1 MNTPNQPKSDMLA
14 RAIEALRTVPT
25 LDRPPSSCVASTL
38 VALNPQPIL
47 PVPSLNQQR
56 RQRMFRIARY
66 SGAVAALLLVA
77 FGASV
82 IWLWDRSAAPA
93 FAQVADNVRK
103 ATSVSCTVKTG
114 IGATP
119 KIQMNYYMQGHF
131 MRMEIP
137 GKQEAFDAK
146 IPFTTVVVFDLGSG
160 SITTIDFTS
169 KTFTSVKAK
178 FDEALMKQ
186 FSSPVE
192 WFSKITEKDA
202 ERIGEEQLNGHKTE
216 VYQLLRINFGDK
228 DRALAEGETAKVWVD
243 ADSNLPVK
251 MAVDAFGPTSDSKT
265 KSSLTAKNFVWN
277 KPLDP
282 ALFKLEVPEGFK
294 KVVQD
299 KPPMLELSK

>member
-1 MNTPNQPKSDMLA
+1 MNTPNQPTSDMLA

-38 VALNPQPIL
+38 AFLSSQPIQ
-47 PVPSLNQQR
+47 PVRSLNQHR

-77 FGASV
+77 FSASV
-82 IWLWDRSAAPA
+82 VWLWDRSAVPA

-103 ATSVSCTVKTG
+103 ATSVSCTIKTG
-114 IGATP
+114 IGAMP
-119 KIQMNYYMQGHF
+119 KFEIKYYMQGRF
-131 MRMEIP
+131 MRMEMP

-146 IPFTTVVVFDLGSG
+146 MPFITVAVFDLDGGSF
-160 SITTIDFTS
+160 TTIDFTAKAFAS
-169 KTFTSVKAK
+169 GKTKVDQAM
-178 FDEALMKQ
+178 MKQ

-192 WFSKITEKDA
+192 WLSKITEKDA
-202 ERIGEEQLNGHKTE
+202 QRIGEEQLNGHKTE

-228 DRALAEGETAKVWVD
+228 DRALEEGETSKVWVD

-251 MAVDAFGPTSDSKT
+251 IAADVFPTSDRKT
-265 KSSLTAKNFVWN
+265 KSTLTAENFVWN

-294 KVVQD
+294 RVAAD
-299 KPPMLELSK
+299 EPPTPESSK